1 MKTIDFRYDLLP
13 LKDKVFRLALRI
25 TLNREEAEDIT
36 QDTLLKAW
44 ERREEL
50 AGVKSTE
57 AYVLTV
63 CRNLSL
69 DHIKAASHQV
79 IGIDDNPTDAPD
91 SSPQPDEQLEE
102 RERLERVKQIFDS
115 LPPNPRT
122 ALQLRDIEGKSYKE
136 IADIMGQTEAN
147 VKVLIFRA
155 RQSLK
160 QQLKK
165 NTV

>member
-25 TLNREEAEDIT
+25 TQSREEAEDIT

-44 ERREEL
+44 ERQEEL
-50 AGVKSTE
+50 AGVKSIE

-69 DHIKAASHQV
+69 DHLKAAGNQV
-79 IGIDDNPTDAPD
+79 VGIDDSPTDTPD
-91 SSPQPDEQLEE
+91 SSPLPDEQLEE
-102 RERLERVKQIFDS
+102 KERLHRIKQIFDS

-122 ALQLRDIEGKSYKE
+122 ALQLRDIEGKSYRE
-136 IADIMGQTEAN
+136 IAEIMQQTEAN

-155 RQSLK
+155 RQHIK
-160 QQLKK
+160 QQLTKH
-165 NTV
+165 TV

>member
-1 MKTIDFRYDLLP
+1 M
-13 LKDKVFRLALRI
+13 
-25 TLNREEAEDIT
+25 
-36 QDTLLKAW
+36 
-44 ERREEL
+44 
-50 AGVKSTE
+50 
-57 AYVLTV
+57 
-63 CRNLSL
+63 
-69 DHIKAASHQV
+69 
-79 IGIDDNPTDAPD
+79 
-91 SSPQPDEQLEE
+91 
-102 RERLERVKQIFDS
+102 KQIFDS

-160 QQLKK
+160 QQLTK

>member
-44 ERREEL
+44 ERRKEL
-50 AGVKSTE
+50 AGVKSIE
-57 AYVLTV
+57 SYVLTV

-69 DHIKAASHQV
+69 DHIKAANHQV

-136 IADIMGQTEAN
+136 IADIMEQTEAN

-160 QQLKK
+160 QQLTK